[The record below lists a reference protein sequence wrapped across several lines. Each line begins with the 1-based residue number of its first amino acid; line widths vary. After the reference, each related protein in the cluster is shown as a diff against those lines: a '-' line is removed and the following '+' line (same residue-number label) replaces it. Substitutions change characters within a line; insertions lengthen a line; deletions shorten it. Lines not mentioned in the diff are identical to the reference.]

1 MLSREVTEV
10 NPFDLTGPEF
20 LIFYLGLAA
29 VVIGVQVLWQRQSES
44 RVAMKIDLAD
54 PYLIASLRGGDNEVI
69 RVALVSLIDRGL
81 LIVDGTQVK
90 RADHASPDLMRPEI
104 ERELIKKCAKPRE
117 VSALFDDSQVNSAC
131 RKYPETLQRARLLPD
146 ESQIQ
151 RRSARFWIALLILGG
166 VAGIKIIVALGRG
179 RTNVLFLV
187 ILMIVAIVLLA
198 KTSFPRLTTAGAAI
212 LADVRTLYA
221 GLKERAVSIRPGGAT
236 IDAMML
242 AAVFGVG
249 MLEGEA
255 FGYTK
260 RLFPGARRSDGS
272 TWVSSCSSSCGTL
285 GGGSSCS
292 GGSGCGGGGCG
303 GGCGGCGS

>member
-1 MLSREVTEV
+1 V

-20 LIFYLGLAA
+20 LLFYLVLAA
-29 VVIGVQVLWQRQSES
+29 VVIAALVLWQWQSES
-44 RVAMKIDLAD
+44 RSAMKIELAD

-81 LIVDGTQVK
+81 LIVNETQIQ
-90 RADHASPDLMRPEI
+90 RADHASPDLIRPEI
-104 ERELIKKCAKPRE
+104 ERELIKKCETPRE
-117 VSALFDDSQVNSAC
+117 VSALFNDAQVNSAC
-131 RKYPETLQRARLLPD
+131 VKYPETLQKARLIPD
-146 ESQIQ
+146 ESLIQ
-151 RRSARFWIALLILGG
+151 RRWARFWIALSILGG
-166 VAGIKIIVALGRG
+166 VAGIKIMVALGRG

-187 ILMIVAIVLLA
+187 ILMIVAIVLA
-198 KTSFPRLTTAGAAI
+198 YKTLFPRLTAAGAAI

-221 GLKERAVSIRPGGAT
+221 GLKERAASIRPGGAT

-260 RLFPGARRSDGS
+260 RLFPSAKSSAMGS
-272 TWVSSCSSSCGTL
+272 TWVSSCSSSCGIS